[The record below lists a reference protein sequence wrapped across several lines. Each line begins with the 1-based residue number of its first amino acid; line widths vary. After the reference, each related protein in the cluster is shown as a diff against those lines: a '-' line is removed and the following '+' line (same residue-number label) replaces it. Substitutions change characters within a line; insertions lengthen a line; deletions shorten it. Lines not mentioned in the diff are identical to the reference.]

1 MVAAVRGLETA
12 AQCEN
17 VSMPCW
23 MGGQIADSTTPASP
37 AASAVTIGTERLP
50 EKNARY
56 AGRVV
61 R

>member
-1 MVAAVRGLETA
+1 MVAAVRGSDTA
-12 AQCEN
+12 AQCEK
-17 VSMPCW
+17 VSMPRC
-23 MGGQIADSTTPASP
+23 MGGQTADRTTPATP

-56 AGRVV
+56 VGSAV